1 MHYCETRLDLF
12 AEIEQAKQAE
22 AWSKYEEAYFKYIRA
37 RVKVDDYADAI
48 GYLDSLYAHLQRK
61 LSRIALLRNKIKE
74 ETQP

>member
-1 MHYCETRLDLF
+1 MRSCEARLELM
-12 AEIEQAKQAE
+12 AELARLKSDGVWSAYEQC
-22 AWSKYEEAYFKYIRA
+22 YFKYIRA